1 MTVTERIRGHKIIA
15 VTAKKK
21 PKTRKVVVTV
31 GSARGITLTAG
42 RSKVVKISLNGNGK
56 SLLTNRHTLKVKLGV
71 TQNLGAGRSKT
82 VSQTVTFKAPKHKK
96 HHH

>member
-1 MTVTERIRGHKIIA
+1 MTVTEKFRGHKIIA
-15 VTAKKK
+15 VTARKK

-42 RSKVVKISLNGNGK
+42 QSKVVKISLNRRGK
-56 SLLTNRHTLKVKLGV
+56 RLLASRHTLKVTLDV
-71 TQNLGAGRSKT
+71 TQILGGGRSRT
-82 VSQTVTFKAPKHKK
+82 LSQTVTFKAPKHKK

>member
-1 MTVTERIRGHKIIA
+1 MTVTERFRGRKLIA
-15 VTAKKK
+15 VPARKK

-42 RSKVVKISLNGNGK
+42 KSKVVKISLNGKGE
-56 SLLTNRHTLKVKLGV
+56 LLLKTRHTLKVKLDV
-71 TQNLGAGRSKT
+71 TQRLGGGRSKT

-96 HHH
+96 HHP